1 MQNQVRIPP
10 VEVNNV
16 NLDEAAYLLSVNR
29 DPMDYC
35 SVSVPARVIA
45 TALARDGSN
54 IALVMQVQPALTDDL
69 IKLPKVLLNDAGVVL
84 DIADTVTVNVMVAKA
99 TLTTLAANA
108 LAEKEAAMNAFRDAA
123 KAVDGGAQ

>member
-1 MQNQVRIPP
+1 
-10 VEVNNV
+10 
-16 NLDEAAYLLSVNR
+16 
-29 DPMDYC
+29 
-35 SVSVPARVIA
+35 
-45 TALARDGSN
+45 
-54 IALVMQVQPALTDDL
+54 L